1 MPYSLLGVRRAFCVQ
16 PCSIWRSFWDAPFRV
31 RRGES
36 YVAPCAGL
44 YTVLLTTV
52 GLCLLL
58 HVPVPARA
66 QAQDTDSAQDT
77 DPLSEARFTE
87 LKARLEQS
95 VTRHLGQALPL
106 PTPPTA
112 DAGPLRQFF
121 AAPPG
126 DQAPVADRRSAE
138 RAVLEARREEALHDY
153 GLSLRGGY
161 LENIE
166 QGVLDDAQIFYKR
179 RARLELEWDV
189 LDGGYLD
196 QRYEAR
202 ELDNEIQQRAH
213 EQRRERRDARYGR
226 LQNRIIHLFNEQKIP
241 LLERRLP
248 VLKDLLDVVTELH
261 QADYVPRKRVL
272 ELRSQRAQVALRL
285 DNYRAYNRQF
295 ADVPLPS
302 APELPVVKLS
312 ATGLEAALGTP
323 APSDRLA
330 ALRTERRRLENQPL
344 RDISLSPYLRY
355 NAYHSPGA
363 ADQTLREYFSV
374 GVSFAMP
381 MTVLFESDAGVAEAR
396 RQQRETEAEQTAAEK
411 RKEVFNHYYEYLY
424 TLEQYVNFY
433 EKKLRLRTQVR
444 DMQTRQSLDDP
455 GYSPLDLLARLNQL
469 LSVQVELVDLRQKMY
484 LKLVRLSTYFAEGT
498 IPTLA
503 TPVDVPQLL
512 TSPAQPEIQG
522 RPDSASARA
531 SLPDR
536 SDAANASPNAPPRS
550 MRRSVYVWSDTFED
564 HDNDALL
571 SYLRRNGIERVFL
584 SLGGATDTEK
594 ARNFFRRA
602 GEADVAVQLMIGSNV
617 LVYPRNRDRLD
628 TLVRAAQTLGAE
640 GVHLDVEPHT
650 FDDWDERRAFY
661 LDRYVEM
668 LRQARR
674 LTREA
679 SLKLSVS
686 LPVFYDEETLQTI
699 FPLTDGVNLMAYQHD
714 DVDYVVRKTAEERAL
729 NADKVRLALRPQDF
743 DDPRALR
750 SFMERFA
757 RLTPVAQFTLHD
769 LAHLLSVEDGPF
781 AAPGK

>member
-1 MPYSLLGVRRAFCVQ
+1 MPCTALPA
-16 PCSIWRSFWDAPFRV
+16 A
-31 RRGES
+31 
-36 YVAPCAGL
+36 
-44 YTVLLTTV
+44 LLTV
-52 GLCLLL
+52 AGLCLYLPL
-58 HVPVPARA
+58 HTPARA
-66 QAQDTDSAQDT
+66 QEQTT
-77 DPLSEARFTE
+77 DPLSAAGFRNLEN
-87 LKARLEQS
+87 RLEAS
-95 VTRHLGQALPL
+95 VSQHLEQALPL
-106 PTPPTA
+106 PAPPAPDTA
-112 DAGPLRQFF
+112 SLRQFF
-121 AAPPG
+121 AGFSAPDPP
-126 DQAPVADRRSAE
+126 AADRRSGE
-138 RAVLEARREEALHDY
+138 RAVLEAKRKKALRDY
-153 GLSLRGGY
+153 GLSLSGGY

-179 RARLELEWDV
+179 RARLELEWDL

-213 EQRRERRDARYGR
+213 EQRRERRDARYDR

-261 QADYVPRKRVL
+261 RADYVPRKRVL
-272 ELRSQRAQVALRL
+272 KLRSQRAQAALRL
-285 DNYRAYNRQF
+285 DNYRTYNRQF

-374 GVSFAMP
+374 GVSFAVP
-381 MTVLFESDAGVAEAR
+381 MTVLFGSDAGVAEAR

-455 GYSPLDLLARLNQL
+455 GYSPLDLLARLNRL

-484 LKLVRLSTYFAEGT
+484 LKLVKLSTYFTEGT

-512 TSPAQPEIQG
+512 TSPAQPEIQW

-536 SDAANASPNAPPRS
+536 SDAAKASPDAPPRS

-571 SYLRRNGIERVFL
+571 GYLRRNSIERVFL
-584 SLGGATDTEK
+584 SLGGATGTEK
-594 ARNFFRRA
+594 ARDFFRRA

-668 LRQARR
+668 LREARR

-757 RLTPVAQFTLHD
+757 RTTSVSRFTLHD
-769 LAHLLSVEDGPF
+769 LEHLLSMEDRPF
-781 AAPGK
+781 AAAGK